1 MKTKLDSKFLL
12 GLGLSLIAPV
22 LYILWIGPFFIKP
35 FVGTLTYTLISFG
48 ILWFLAL
55 SICFY
60 VLFIEKRPLT
70 SIGWEVLS
78 WKLILLAIG
87 LGVLLSL
94 LVPVLTLLISLI
106 IKPSDTGS
114 ISQVASSFPWWVI
127 LLSVITAGVT
137 EEILF
142 RAYPLSRL
150 LEKIGN
156 KWLSAIISLIFFV
169 FIHSTG
175 WNLAHIIGV
184 VIPLGAILTGL
195 FLWKRN
201 LLFVIIVHIMI
212 DLPLVFIS
220 LGS

>member
-1 MKTKLDSKFLL
+1 MTIKFNSKFLF
-12 GLGLSLIAPV
+12 GLVLSLILPV
-22 LYILWIGPFFIKP
+22 LYILWIAPNQIQP
-35 FVGTLTYTLISFG
+35 VVDTLSYTLIGFAV
-48 ILWFLAL
+48 LWILAL
-55 SICFY
+55 SICLY
-60 VLFIEKRPLT
+60 VTQIEKRPFT
-70 SIGWEVLS
+70 SIGWEALS
-78 WKLILLAIG
+78 WKSSFLAIG
-87 LGVLLSL
+87 LGVFLSL
-94 LVPVLTLLISLI
+94 LVPALTFLVSSI
-106 IKPSDTGS
+106 IKSSDSGS
-114 ISQVASSFPWWVI
+114 ITQVATSFPWWVI

-142 RAYPLSRL
+142 RGYSISRL
-150 LEKIGN
+150 IEKTGN
-156 KWLSAIISLIFFV
+156 KWMSAIISLIFFIC
-169 FIHSTG
+169 IHSSG

>member
-1 MKTKLDSKFLL
+1 MTIKFNSKFLF
-12 GLGLSLIAPV
+12 GLALSLILPV
-22 LYILWIGPFFIKP
+22 LYVLWIAPSLIQP
-35 FVGTLTYTLISFG
+35 VVDTLPYTLIGFSV
-48 ILWFLAL
+48 LWLLAL
-55 SICFY
+55 SVCLY
-60 VLFIEKRPLT
+60 VTRVEKRPLT
-70 SIGWEVLS
+70 SIGWEALS
-78 WKLILLAIG
+78 WKSILLAIG

-94 LVPVLTLLISLI
+94 LVPVLTFLVSSM
-106 IKPSDTGS
+106 IKPSNSGS
-114 ISQVASSFPWWVI
+114 ITQVATSFPWWVI

-142 RAYPLSRL
+142 RAYPINRL
-150 LEKIGN
+150 LEKTGN

-169 FIHSTG
+169 CIHSSS

-184 VIPLGAILTGL
+184 VIPFGTILIAI

-201 LLFVIIVHIMI
+201 LLFVIIVHILI